1 MRLDTEVQEGN
12 VYPKIELKDVAFT
25 LDSKTFDIKGEGNL
39 PLYKQHKFDDGIKQ
53 WMNSQLTERERHFMR
68 ELQRSE
74 REIMSTF
81 AFKKEIQLNKV
92 LGETLGSAVAHS
104 SLSEV
109 MKLDGDHI
117 TMEYMTEFEG
127 PDLQE
132 TAKSMRRIRAEYS
145 QEPEHQRDVQIV
157 IDENQLNYYF
167 FSLFYADKPF
177 SMTEKLLEMIP
188 EWMEPAA
195 FLVKAVMNA

>member
-1 MRLDTEVQEGN
+1 
-12 VYPKIELKDVAFT
+12 
-25 LDSKTFDIKGEGNL
+25 
-39 PLYKQHKFDDGIKQ
+39 
-53 WMNSQLTERERHFMR
+53 
-68 ELQRSE
+68 
-74 REIMSTF
+74 
-81 AFKKEIQLNKV
+81 
-92 LGETLGSAVAHS
+92 
-104 SLSEV
+104 